1 MSCSPED
8 SANEHKEIDAVQE
21 KTKELA
27 EAVKKLSKEAE
38 RLQSNLEKMH
48 TLQATLYQT
57 DMKLVQWLEAGNKT
71 TSPWKKL
78 FHLLKRRKLHNQQA
92 CIATCHCRLWITIFC
107 LFYQICSGTSGIMGD
122 HF

>member
-57 DMKLVQWLEAGNKT
+57 DMKLVQWLEAGNKMKDIHLPLEKII
-71 TSPWKKL
+71 SSIKK
-78 FHLLKRRKLHNQQA
+78 KE
-92 CIATCHCRLWITIFC
+92 IT
-107 LFYQICSGTSGIMGD
+107 
-122 HF
+122 